1 MCIPILYYLQ
11 SVSASRSAT
20 FLGTSELEFQLLQ
33 IHMAKIVICF
43 AWSDGNF
50 CFIAKGYAL
59 LVYVFFSWTF
69 FNIVVVVFVV
79 VVVVIIKDISLS
91 ILS

>member
-1 MCIPILYYLQ
+1 MYAHFVFT
-11 SVSASRSAT
+11 SVSRRRT

-79 VVVVIIKDISLS
+79 VVVIIKDISLS

>member
-1 MCIPILYYLQ
+1 
-11 SVSASRSAT
+11 
-20 FLGTSELEFQLLQ
+20 
-33 IHMAKIVICF
+33 MAKIVICF
-43 AWSDGNF
+43 ACSDGNF

-79 VVVVIIKDISLS
+79 VVVVIIKDIIFVYFIIEEEYKIYDILYLLSLQS
-91 ILS
+91 HLSAYIPHISVR